1 MKNDNKIL
9 KYVFLG
15 INIIMLI
22 ITIIWFI
29 LVNNKVNIVEDYRVL
44 VAVLIFLLCVSFIL
58 LLIKKKWTFILGI
71 IILLLSSIYG
81 ILVGN
86 SYNHSD
92 KLPIIEGLPTG
103 PMEYRMYYYK
113 TNSEFD
119 SLNEYENYSKY
130 RYFAHTNTKQVV
142 INNVEELKERVA
154 EDESNSLYY
163 ELNKVAKEKNYNEE
177 YFLNHSLVL
186 YTYNKMTNIADVKVT
201 DIKNERDNI
210 EINIALA
217 EGKMMDEQDKDNKN
231 IYLPEHTYILFIEIE
246 KAPTA
251 KNVKVNLQNYD
262 VTLEYEDTF
271 QYLDKPVIY
280 IYPEETIDVEVE
292 LLNKNNI
299 TVSYPIYKDKWKVKA
314 TPDGT
319 LEMNDKMYYSL
330 YYEAKSNM
338 SNKQNLKEGFVIKK
352 DDIIEFLEEKLE
364 ILGLNYKEK
373 KEFIIYWLPQ
383 LQKYEYIYIRF
394 QTREEI
400 DNNMPI
406 HITPTPDSF
415 IRIMME
421 WKGLEESIEVDEQSL
436 EKNDRNS
443 FTVVEWGGTKLE

>member
-1 MKNDNKIL
+1 M
-9 KYVFLG
+9 
-15 INIIMLI
+15 
-22 ITIIWFI
+22 
-29 LVNNKVNIVEDYRVL
+29 
-44 VAVLIFLLCVSFIL
+44 
-58 LLIKKKWTFILGI
+58 
-71 IILLLSSIYG
+71 
-81 ILVGN
+81 
-86 SYNHSD
+86 
-92 KLPIIEGLPTG
+92 
-103 PMEYRMYYYK
+103 
-113 TNSEFD
+113 
-119 SLNEYENYSKY
+119 
-130 RYFAHTNTKQVV
+130 
-142 INNVEELKERVA
+142 
-154 EDESNSLYY
+154 
-163 ELNKVAKEKNYNEE
+163 
-177 YFLNHSLVL
+177 
-186 YTYNKMTNIADVKVT
+186 
-201 DIKNERDNI
+201 
-210 EINIALA
+210 
-217 EGKMMDEQDKDNKN
+217 
-231 IYLPEHTYILFIEIE
+231 
-246 KAPTA
+246 
-251 KNVKVNLQNYD
+251 
-262 VTLEYEDTF
+262 
-271 QYLDKPVIY
+271 
-280 IYPEETIDVEVE
+280 
-292 LLNKNNI
+292 
-299 TVSYPIYKDKWKVKA
+299 KA